1 MADIRKAI
9 SLISGGEATP
19 QQVQRVQALAHSL
32 DIPNN
37 DPLLPILIALDCYHG
52 VFSELPEKNRIAANE
67 AANAAADMSGRVVK
81 QHVDRVM
88 ADTVLA
94 VAPTMKA
101 AMEKVADAASQN
113 AKAKVAAQ
121 WIIGALGA
129 TVVVVIGSLWFGH
142 NWGYSTGKAEAVT
155 AAAWMTTPA
164 GQAAY
169 AAYQAD
175 PVAAEWAG
183 TRAAQVAYKLSKTD
197 DLVAIATCDR
207 KGWKKEAQMNG
218 STICVPRQ
226 AKDGLYGWTIPQ

>member
-52 VFSELPEKNRIAANE
+52 VFSELPEKNRIAAND
-67 AANAAADMSGRVVK
+67 AADMSARMVK
-81 QHVDRVM
+81 QHVDRVLAEAVRDITPTMSKAMDKVAESAAQNAGGKSM
-88 ADTVLA
+88 AQWAIGCVAGTVLCFGLFGWW
-94 VAPTMKA
+94 MHS
-101 AMEKVADAASQN
+101 M
-113 AKAKVAAQ
+113 
-121 WIIGALGA
+121 GY
-129 TVVVVIGSLWFGH
+129 GS
-142 NWGYSTGKAEAVT
+142 GKAEAVT

-169 AAYQAD
+169 AAFQAD

-183 TRAAQVAYKLSKTD
+183 TRAAQVAFKLSKTD
-197 DLVAIATCDR
+197 DLVAIATCER

-218 STICVPRQ
+218 TTVCVPRP
-226 AKDGLYGWTIPQ
+226 DGKNIWGWTVPQ

>member
-9 SLISGGEATP
+9 SLISGGEASP
-19 QQVQRVQALAHSL
+19 QQVQRVQALAHAL
-32 DIPNN
+32 DIPNS
-37 DPLLPILIALDCYHG
+37 DPMLPILIALDAYHG
-52 VFSELPEKNRIAANE
+52 VFSELPERNRQAANE
-67 AANAAADMSGRVVK
+67 AADMSAKMVK
-81 QHVDRVM
+81 QHVDRVLAEAVRDITPTMSKAMDKVAETAGQNAGGKSM
-88 ADTVLA
+88 AQWAIGCVAGTVLCFGLFGWW
-94 VAPTMKA
+94 MHSNGYA
-101 AMEKVADAASQN
+101 A
-113 AKAKVAAQ
+113 
-121 WIIGALGA
+121 
-129 TVVVVIGSLWFGH
+129 
-142 NWGYSTGKAEAVT
+142 GKAEAVT

-169 AAYQAD
+169 AAFQAD

-226 AKDGLYGWTIPQ
+226 AKDGLYGWTVPQ